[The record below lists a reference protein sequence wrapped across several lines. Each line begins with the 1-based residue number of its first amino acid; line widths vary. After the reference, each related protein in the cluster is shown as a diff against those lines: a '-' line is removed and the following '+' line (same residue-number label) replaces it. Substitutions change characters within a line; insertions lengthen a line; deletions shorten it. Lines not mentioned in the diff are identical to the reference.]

1 MRFPALSPKDLAKA
15 IGVGVGTA
23 VLLSAVMVPAFKL
36 GISPLPKPLGLAF
49 AETLLERSL
58 PLPVGL
64 LFHVAYVTFW
74 AVFYV
79 AVLRAHRPLVSAL
92 LLGLALWLIVIVIFF
107 PVVGWGY
114 LGLGVGPQLIVAS
127 LVPHLLFAVF
137 LWGLC
142 RFAFRPQMDES
153 TQQ

>member
-1 MRFPALSPKDLAKA
+1 MRVPAVSRKDLAKA

-36 GISPLPKPLGLAF
+36 GVSPLPKPLGLAF
-49 AETLLERSL
+49 AETLLGRSL

-74 AVFYV
+74 AVVYV
-79 AVLRAHRPLVSAL
+79 AVLRAPRALVSAL
-92 LLGLALWLIVIVIFF
+92 LLALVLWLVVLAIFF
-107 PVVGWGY
+107 PLVGWGF
-114 LGLGVGPQLIVAS
+114 LGLGVSTKLIVAS
-127 LVPHLLFAVF
+127 FVPHLLFAVF

-142 RFAFRPQMDES
+142 HFAFKARPEK
-153 TQQ
+153 TETT

>member
-1 MRFPALSPKDLAKA
+1 MRVPAVSRKDLAKA

-36 GISPLPKPLGLAF
+36 GVSPLPKPLGLAF
-49 AETLLERSL
+49 AETLLGRSL

-74 AVFYV
+74 AVVYV
-79 AVLRAHRPLVSAL
+79 VVLRAHRPLVNAL
-92 LLGLALWLIVIVIFF
+92 LLALVLWLIVLAIFF
-107 PVVGWGY
+107 PLVGWGF
-114 LGLGVGPQLIVAS
+114 LGLGVSPKLIVAS
-127 LVPHLLFAVF
+127 FVPHLLFAVF

-142 RFAFRPQMDES
+142 RFAFKARPEQTEA
-153 TQQ
+153 T